1 MAENRKIT
9 RLAFPQGSLPP
20 GLDPEPMA
28 VQMGDLVFTNGI
40 PPVDPATGQLPATP
54 EAQFAQAY
62 RNLDRLMTDA
72 SVGTGGIGLV
82 TVFIPN
88 GDYRQY
94 INPGWLELFP
104 DEADRPARKTNHV
117 NLPDGVF
124 VQLQAQGVA
133 GARRKLVGI
142 PGLSHRDPL
151 PMGCT
156 VGDLFFTSVM
166 TPQDPADGKNA
177 TGPVPQIE
185 RCFEN
190 IASILQQAGGSL
202 DDALHLWVFMSDFTY
217 QPDMVT
223 EWVRRWPTDGDRP
236 ARKTLRYALGGDSLL
251 QAQVTAVLG
260 AGNRTNYE
268 LPHGAHHDPIPLA
281 SRVGRL
287 LMSSGISGTGPNQ
300 GGREVPGLEPQIE
313 LCQKDMAALMQ
324 TAGGSLDN
332 VALVT
337 VLIQDWASVPV
348 VLRHFDALYP
358 NGNNR
363 PALKF
368 IDWRMPQGMSVVQYH
383 VTAVM

>member
-1 MAENRKIT
+1 MADTRTIT
-9 RLAFPQGSLPP
+9 RLAFPEGSLPL

-28 VQMGDLVFTNGI
+28 VRMGDLVFTNGI
-40 PPVDPATGQLPATP
+40 PGIDLTTGALPPTP

-62 RNLDRLMTDA
+62 QNLERLLDTA
-72 SVGTGGIGLV
+72 GVGMDGVGLV
-82 TVFIPN
+82 TVFIPEP
-88 GDYRQY
+88 DYRQH
-94 INPGWLELFP
+94 INPGWFDLFP

-117 NLPDGVF
+117 NLPEGVY
-124 VQLQAQGVA
+124 VQLQATAVA
-133 GARRKLVGI
+133 GARRRLVGI

-151 PMGCT
+151 PMGCR

-177 TGPVPQIE
+177 AGPVPQIE

-190 IASILQQAGGSL
+190 IAQIMQQAGGSL

-217 QPDMVT
+217 QPEMVT
-223 EWVRRWPTDGDRP
+223 EWVRRWPKDGDRP

-260 AGNRTNYE
+260 GTRTNYE
-268 LPHGAHHDPIPLA
+268 LPHGGHHDPIPLA
-281 SRVGRL
+281 SRAGPL

-300 GGREVPGLEPQIE
+300 GGREVPGLAPQIE
-313 LCQKDMAALMQ
+313 LCQRDIAALMQ

-337 VLIQDWASVPV
+337 VLVQDWASVPV
-348 VLRHFDALYP
+348 MLQHWDQLYP
-358 NGNNR
+358 DRDNR

-383 VTAVM
+383 LTAVM

>member
-1 MAENRKIT
+1 MAVTRAIT
-9 RLAFPQGSLPP
+9 RLAFLQGSLPL

-28 VQMGDLVFTNGI
+28 LRMGDLVFTNGI
-40 PPVDPATGQLPATP
+40 AGVDPLTGALPSTP

-62 RNLDRLMTDA
+62 KNLEALLA
-72 SVGTGGIGLV
+72 SAGVGTAGIGLV
-82 TVFIPN
+82 TVFIPG

-94 INPGWLELFP
+94 INAGWLELFP

-117 NLPDGVF
+117 NLPEGVF

-133 GARRKLVGI
+133 GARRQLVGI

-151 PMGCT
+151 PMGCR

-177 TGPVPQIE
+177 VGPVPQIE

-190 IASILQQAGGSL
+190 IDLILQQAGGSL
-202 DDALHLWVFMSDFTY
+202 DSALHLWVFMSDFTY

-223 EWVRRWPTDGDRP
+223 EWVRRWPTAGDRP

-251 QAQVTAVLG
+251 QAQVTAVIG
-260 AGNRTNYE
+260 ATGRTNYE

-281 SRVGRL
+281 SRVGPL

-313 LCQKDMAALMQ
+313 LCQRDIAALMQ
-324 TAGGSLDN
+324 TAGGSLDD
-332 VALVT
+332 VAVVT
-337 VLIQDWASVPV
+337 VLIQDWASIPV
-348 VLRHFDALYP
+348 VLKHWDTLYP
-358 NGNNR
+358 NQDNR

-368 IDWRMPQGMSVVQYH
+368 IDWRMPQGMSLIQYH
-383 VTAVM
+383 VTATM